1 MKNNKVVFHL
11 ALVLLAFVA
20 AVAITACGASGTIQP
35 QTVDRSDSSAG
46 EENTETE
53 PAASNPTTAP
63 SEEEDQSNTSISI
76 NEAESVIGPDGI
88 EVGFTTEGRPYKGN
102 PNAPVVIEEFSDYQ
116 CPFCGRFAAETLPSL
131 INNQIASGQAV
142 LVYYDFPLTGLHPW
156 ATAAANAA
164 RCAGEQGALAYW
176 GMHDQLFANIDQWA
190 TDQSA
195 AFFLQYAEAL
205 QLDTTTFTSCLESNK
220 YVAEIDADVALAE
233 SRGLSSTPSFFLN
246 SQPLIGAQPLNVFN
260 DAITAV
266 EAGESFSEAS
276 GSAAPPQPAV
286 APTPSTIL
294 MDDVAASLGEADA
307 PVTII
312 EFTDYQ
318 CPYCQRHSLET
329 LPRLLTEMIES
340 GRIRYIVKDFPLESI
355 HPQATDGSI
364 AARCAGEQDAYW
376 QMHDALFAEQ
386 QAWTEAAPA
395 HNEYFTTMA
404 GELSLDTDA
413 FAACL
418 ESGRYDA
425 VVQANLS
432 EGLALGVRGTPTFFI
447 DGYPVTGAQPFELF
461 EYAVGLA
468 EEGRLAEAY
477 VPTQQQQQ
485 QQQAPQPS
493 QDPVDVPIGDA
504 FSIGEPDAPITI
516 VEFTDY
522 QCPYCGRHF
531 QQTYPQLLA
540 NYVDTGLVRY
550 VFKDFPLTS
559 IHPQAFEAAEAARCA
574 GEQDAYLEMHDVLF
588 SRQNEWGVADAA
600 TLFTG
605 YAEELGL
612 DAEAFATC
620 LSDGRYEGAV
630 QADLED
636 GIQLGVTGTPGFFIN
651 GRFLSGAQPYAVFQQ
666 ALDNML
672 SE

>member
-1 MKNNKVVFHL
+1 MKNNKVVTHV
-11 ALVLLAFVA
+11 ALVLLAFVT
-20 AVAITACGASGTIQP
+20 AIVIAACGAAGTIES
-35 QTVDRSDSSAG
+35 QTVGTTDSART
-46 EENTETE
+46 EANTETE
-53 PAASNPTTAP
+53 AAASDPTTA
-63 SEEEDQSNTSISI
+63 SDEENEAGTTSISVD
-76 NEAESVIGPDGI
+76 EASSVIGPDGI

-116 CPFCGRFAAETLPSL
+116 CPFCSRFAAETLPSL
-131 INNQIASGQAV
+131 LNNQIASGQAV

-156 ATAAANAA
+156 ARAAANAA

-190 TDQSA
+190 SDQA
-195 AFFLQYAEAL
+195 LGFFSQYAE
-205 QLDTTTFTSCLESNK
+205 QLDLDTAAFNSCLESNK
-220 YVAEIDADVALAE
+220 YAAEVDADVALAE
-233 SRGLSSTPSFFLN
+233 SRGLTSTPSFFLN

-260 DAITAV
+260 QAIAAV
-266 EAGESFSEAS
+266 EAGESIAEAS
-276 GSAAPPQPAV
+276 GAAAPQQPAV
-286 APTPSTIL
+286 APTPSTII
-294 MDDVAASLGEADA
+294 MDDIAAVKGDEDA
-307 PVTII
+307 SVTII

-329 LPRLLTEMIES
+329 MPRLLAEMIES
-340 GRIRYIVKDFPLESI
+340 GRIRYIIKDFPLESI
-355 HPQATDGSI
+355 HPQAMAGAI

-376 QMHDALFAEQ
+376 EMHDALFAEQ

-413 FAACL
+413 FATCL

-447 DGYPVTGAQPFELF
+447 NGYPVTGAQPFELF
-461 EYAVGLA
+461 EYAVVLA
-468 EEGRLAEAY
+468 EQDRLAEAY

-504 FSIGEPDAPITI
+504 FSIGDPDAPITI

-540 NYVDTGLVRY
+540 NYVDAGLVRY

-574 GEQDAYLEMHDVLF
+574 GEQNAYLEMHDVLF
-588 SRQNEWGVADAA
+588 SRQSEWGVADAA

-612 DAEAFATC
+612 DADAFATC
-620 LSDGRYEGAV
+620 LSDGRYEGAI

-666 ALDNML
+666 ALDSL
-672 SE
+672 LTE